1 MKLIRG
7 IIALVTGYG
16 VLYGTWRIY
25 DGNGFELGALA
36 FGGLAVG
43 RATLMAWLRRNE
55 DVYGFFKNKAT
66 GFVKTPLQ
74 EFAFVVPI
82 YAAPGLWTQYGL
94 MGIVAGVPVG
104 WVVMRGLVR
113 FLLEGPNG

>member
-7 IIALVTGYG
+7 IISLVTLYV
-16 VLYGTWRIY
+16 VLYGTWRVY
-25 DGNGFELGALA
+25 DGNSFELAALA

-55 DVYGFFKNKAT
+55 DVYGFFKTKAT
-66 GFVKTPLQ
+66 SFVRTPLQ

-94 MGIVAGVPVG
+94 MGIAAGVPAG
-104 WVVMRGLVR
+104 WIILRGLVR
-113 FLLEGPNG
+113 FVLGDKPE